1 MKKAVLAAVAVGTLV
16 FASGA
21 YAQDD
26 EKMWLSTQDG
36 KQMIMGG
43 ADNAEGTELL
53 VGTGAKPTDCPAGS
67 YYTTDSSQQ
76 MVMKCDDD
84 SQFSLTD
91 PESGAMMPDGQAYPA
106 GSKILTP
113 AS

>member
-1 MKKAVLAAVAVGTLV
+1 MKKIVLAAVAVGALACV
-16 FASGA
+16 SAAS
-21 YAQDD
+21 AQDD
-26 EKMWLSTQDG
+26 EKVWLSTQSG

-43 ADNAEGTELL
+43 GGPAEGTELI
-53 VGTGAKPTDCPAGS
+53 VGTGVKPADCPPGH

-76 MVMKCDDD
+76 MVVKCDDD
-84 SQFSLTD
+84 ARFSLTN
-91 PESGAMMPDGQAYPA
+91 PEAGATMGSGEPYPT

>member
-1 MKKAVLAAVAVGTLV
+1 MKKVVLAAAAAGVLALVSAAV
-16 FASGA
+16 
-21 YAQDD
+21 AQDD
-26 EKMWLSTQDG
+26 EKVWLSTQDG

-43 ADNAEGTELL
+43 ANTEGSELI
-53 VGTGAKPTDCPAGS
+53 VGTGAKPADCPAGH

-84 SQFSLTD
+84 ARFSLTD
-91 PESGAMMPDGQAYPA
+91 PESGAMMSDGKPYPT